1 MLWMTGALLSFSA
14 MAVSIRELSRTLS
27 VFEMLTIRSAAGLA
41 ILLAIV
47 AARPDLRASLR
58 TRKFGLHL
66 LRNGIHYAAQFAW
79 ATAITLLPL
88 ATVFALEFTA
98 PAWGALLAA
107 FFLAERL
114 TPSRIGAVVL
124 GFLGVLV
131 IVRPGIATFHPAALA
146 VLGAAVGYAAAS
158 VATKKLTLTDST
170 FTIIFWMN
178 LLQLPMSLAGADPTF
193 VARLGVAQSL
203 PLAALAVSGLS
214 AHYCLTNAF
223 RAGDA
228 TIVMPFDFLRIPLIA
243 FIGRW
248 LYGEPL
254 ELAVFAGAALIVSG
268 ISWNLRAEARKTPA
282 PIAPEPGKSSW

>member
-41 ILLAIV
+41 ILLAVV
-47 AARPDLRASLR
+47 AVRPDLRAGLR
-58 TRKFGLHL
+58 THKFALHL
-66 LRNGIHYAAQFAW
+66 VRNAIHYAAQYAW

-107 FFLAERL
+107 LFLAERL

-124 GFLGVLV
+124 GFLGVLI
-131 IVRPGIATFHPAALA
+131 IVRPGIASFHPAALA
-146 VLGAAVGYAAAS
+146 VLAAAVGYAAAS
-158 VATKKLTLTDST
+158 VATKKLTATDST
-170 FTIIFWMN
+170 FTIVFWMN
-178 LLQLPMSLAGADPTF
+178 LLQLPMSLAGADPAF
-193 VARLGVAQSL
+193 VTRLGL
-203 PLAALAVSGLS
+203 PQLLPILALAVSGLS

-228 TIVMPFDFLRIPLIA
+228 STVMPFDFLRIPLIA
-243 FIGRW
+243 LIGRW

-254 ELAVFAGAALIVSG
+254 ELAVFAGAALIISG
-268 ISWNLRAEARKTPA
+268 ISWNLHAETRQA
-282 PIAPEPGKSSW
+282 PVRPPGGVGKSPW